1 MAKPNLALIPA
12 TIGDKVYSILPSDG
26 VGDFDFTRADG
37 SSPTGVTRINAQG
50 LIEEVA
56 SGENRLNYSLLNGE
70 VVGCPHLLLEP
81 SRTNLV
87 QYSEDFSQSAWTK
100 GNSSIESDTLISP
113 SGILNG
119 STLTDN
125 TANTIHRLRD
135 SVSLSASTDYSLSIF
150 AKKGTLSNI
159 QLALINT
166 ANSNTASRVFDLE
179 NGALGESITIGGTL
193 QDSKITDYGNGWYR
207 CEITAQLGST
217 PNTYQIT
224 LAPQSSGNSTT
235 GNQVTYDGDGSG
247 NVYLWGAQ
255 SEEGSFPTSYIKTT
269 SAAVTRAAETCT
281 GSGDAAT
288 FNDSEGVL
296 YAEIASLA
304 NDGTDKAISISDGTN
319 NNRIWIGYSTANERI
334 YSLGY
339 SGNTIQFVMY
349 KDLLDETDFVKVAVK
364 YKENDFALW
373 VNGIEASTDN
383 NGLTPVGLNSLNFNI
398 SSGSSDFYGNTK
410 QIQYFDSVLDSQQ
423 LEQLTSWDSFRAMAE
438 GQLYSIQ

>member
-1 MAKPNLALIPA
+1 MSNTLNLGDGKWATKEGSLLAYNSENNNYKPLPFTFDRASSA
-12 TIGDKVYSILPSDG
+12 TRVNKD
-26 VGDFDFTRADG
+26 
-37 SSPTGVTRINAQG
+37 G
-50 LIEEVA
+50 LIETVGA
-56 SGENRLNYSLLNGE
+56 DQPRIDYLNDSNGA
-70 VVGCPHLLLEP
+70 LKLEP

-87 QYSEDFSQSAWTK
+87 TYSEDFSQSDWTK

-125 TANTIHRLRD
+125 AANTIHRLRD
-135 SVSLSASTDYSLSIF
+135 SLSLSASTDYGLSIF

-235 GNQVTYDGDGSG
+235 GNQVTYDGDGNG

-255 SEEGSFPTSYIKTT
+255 SEEGSYPTSYIK
-269 SAAVTRAAETCT
+269 SNIGSAVTRLADTC
-281 GSGDAAT
+281 SGAG
-288 FNDSEGVL
+288 NDQVINSTEGVL
-296 YAEIASLA
+296 YAEISALA
-304 NDGTDKAISISDGTN
+304 NDLTERRITISDGTTS
-319 NNRIWIGYSTANERI
+319 NRVAIEYTLSSNQIKGRVVSSSTTSANMNFTASSIVDFSKIAISYKQNEFNLWINGT
-334 YSLGY
+334 
-339 SGNTIQFVMY
+339 
-349 KDLLDETDFVKVAVK
+349 KVATDTSGSVPIGLNELAFDNGAGNDKFNGNVK
-364 YKENDFALW
+364 DVRVYN
-373 VNGIEASTDN
+373 T
-383 NGLTPVGLNSLNFNI
+383 GLTDAELI
-398 SSGSSDFYGNTK
+398 A
-410 QIQYFDSVLDSQQ
+410 
-423 LEQLTSWDSFRAMAE
+423 LTT
-438 GQLYSIQ
+438 